1 MIIKV
6 TTGET
11 LGFQLVSPAG
21 AAPVPFSVPYD
32 PTSVDPNADYV
43 ARGSMWDGTTLWA
56 MDSGVPVI
64 TKDNARSGVV
74 LTVTEAVV
82 PGASPSA
89 APVATPAPAPLPP
102 EQDNR
107 FNGFAIFVVIGL
119 GVLALVGVLA
129 YPALA
134 PDVGP
139 GQGQGRGPRP
149 GAGSP
154 DPCHIRSI

>member
-1 MIIKV
+1 
-6 TTGET
+6 
-11 LGFQLVSPAG
+11 VSPAG

-74 LTVTEAVV
+74 LTVTEAVT
-82 PGASPSA
+82 PGASASPTIAPTPAPSA
-89 APVATPAPAPLPP
+89 APAPAEEGGKL
-102 EQDNR
+102 
-107 FNGFAIFVVIGL
+107 NGFAIFVVIGL

-129 YPALA
+129 YL
-134 PDVGP
+134 
-139 GQGQGRGPRP
+139 
-149 GAGSP
+149 
-154 DPCHIRSI
+154 RSRKE